1 MTTIHFNSIVNFTQ
15 YIFYTMANL
24 ETILSWFQTGDNPT
38 EEEFRQ
44 TFSSFRHNDT
54 KIPIKDVD
62 GLESSL
68 NNKLNVN
75 DYVKDG
81 KIRADKIEALGLTDL
96 IESNESNISEFITN
110 FYKYEFQQNDFIA
123 VPDEKGNFSLYLFK
137 GGEKNNKNNYLPT
150 GISNVTI
157 GMVQGLQSELDKK
170 IDLPVTDGNFYIKKS
185 SGLTTTEIL
194 VDDTLATV
202 VNKNNYSPKA
212 IAFIEET
219 EGSGNSGK
227 NGVLGANKNTY
238 SFFFGNMNPD
248 HTGVYNIAFGYNSL
262 PSVTSG
268 QINTVMG
275 HYAAK
280 SLTTG
285 GANTVMGYES
295 ATGLTTGNDNTLI
308 GVSSGYNL
316 KGGTGNSMFGKWTGC
331 FIAGSSNTFLGYR
344 AGQHWGKGGSGLWSS
359 NIVIGANT
367 SGHPNG
373 IWGENNLILGSNIEL
388 IGAQNNR
395 FIINNFLGTANR
407 WYATHFIEGNFADR
421 WLRFDTS
428 LQVLRLPAADVS
440 FTKDVVAKPDGT
452 FGLEDKKDYVPLS
465 GTAIGKPFTG
475 NIELEKFI
483 DFYWHDDNGVR
494 RAISTQSDSF
504 SIYSGSEIS
513 DYAKEIQINAE
524 RGIYASEDL
533 SSWYSE
539 NSFIQKRY
547 VDSKVDLVISNDTQS
562 SSSYTLRKNNAQ
574 DGDLSYMKIKG
585 TFDIPANNFIF
596 LEFPKNVDI
605 GIQKVTGK
613 YVDEFNAVQY
623 VDFVVETNADSE
635 TRIINNSEIFYKK
648 VIINATL
655 VGVAKNYAK

>member
-1 MTTIHFNSIVNFTQ
+1 
-15 YIFYTMANL
+15 MANL

-44 TFSSFRHNDT
+44 TFSSFRHNET

-81 KIRADKIEALGLTDL
+81 KIRADKIEALCLTDL
-96 IESNESNISEFITN
+96 IESYESNISEFAAN
-110 FYKYEFQQNDFIA
+110 SNKYEFQQNDFIA
-123 VPDEKGNFSLYLFK
+123 VPDNKGNFSLYVFK
-137 GGEKNNKNNYLPT
+137 GGEKNDKNNYLPT

-157 GMVQGLQSELDKK
+157 GMVEGLQNELDEK
-170 IDLPVTDGNFYIKKS
+170 IDSPVTDGKFYIKKS
-185 SGLTTTEIL
+185 SGVTTTEML

-202 VNKNNYSPKA
+202 INKNNYSPKA

-219 EGSGNSGK
+219 EGSGSPGK
-227 NGVLGANKNTY
+227 NGALGANKNTY
-238 SFFFGNMNPD
+238 SFFFGNMNQD
-248 HTGVYNIAFGYNSL
+248 HTGVYNIAFGYDSL

-268 QINTVMG
+268 QINTVVG
-275 HYAAK
+275 HYSAK

-344 AGQHWGKGGSGLWSS
+344 AGQYWGKGGSGLWSS

-388 IGAQNNR
+388 IGAQSNR

-428 LQVLRLPAADVS
+428 LQVLRLPAADAS

-452 FGLEDKKDYVPLS
+452 FGLEDKKDYVPLT
-465 GTAIGKPFTG
+465 GTVVGKPITG
-475 NIELEKFI
+475 NIKL
-483 DFYWHDDNGVR
+483 N
-494 RAISTQSDSF
+494 DSVWF
-504 SIYSGSEIS
+504 T
-513 DYAKEIQINAE
+513 N
-524 RGIYASEDL
+524 
-533 SSWYSE
+533 E
-539 NSFIQKRY
+539 N
-547 VDSKVDLVISNDTQS
+547 NS
-562 SSSYTLRKNNAQ
+562 SSSGFTFENGGFDIVGSGAN
-574 DGDLSYMKIKG
+574 G
-585 TFDIPANNFIF
+585 TFSFSASQGDCFSFHFTNPNSKGLQGSSYYGLNYDDNSF
-596 LEFPKNVDI
+596 V
-605 GIQKVTGK
+605 QKK
-613 YVDEFNAVQY
+613 YVDDTISSVFATRVEKGIVDSSEFIQNGSSLSGHITYEHFTGSDYFTLRLNGLFGELKENTTVEIPLPFGVGITYQNIIANWQLN
-623 VDFVVETNADSE
+623 DDTVVIHSYNGKI
-635 TRIINNSEIFYKK
+635 RIINNTSDKK
-648 VIINATL
+648 SILLHQCITL
-655 VGVAKNYAK
+655 PFGDEPGAA